1 MPFLLLNTARLLRG
15 NAWLCSV
22 ETTNSTSGERERQL
36 ERAHCSPTQPRE
48 EYKYPRLYHPV
59 VISLSDHTILS
70 SSITPA
76 QLITPTTIPSP

>member
-1 MPFLLLNTARLLRG
+1 MRFPLLNAARLLRG

-22 ETTNSTSGERERQL
+22 ETTNPTSGERERQL

-48 EYKYPRLYHPV
+48 EYKYPRLYSPV

-70 SSITPA
+70 STITPA
-76 QLITPTTIPSP
+76 RLNTPTTIPLP